1 MAKNPSTTTLYK
13 MKIANILSLL
23 ISFALASAGRGS
35 ESEVLE
41 FVSSDGVASRL
52 VTDFDF
58 FPKIFAQVDSQS
70 KDETQQNN
78 RYFTTY
84 TLLAASSTKDSE
96 IPSQGWSHWVEVKI
110 EKSASD
116 EFMNVR
122 AVSFTAL
129 RRGDSWP
136 CFFTGKVIRL
146 NNEGEVVEVL
156 ASEIKPSEQ
165 VGATQYQSKPEGS
178 DKPPAEAEGRSR

>member
-35 ESEVLE
+35 ESEVLK

-58 FPKIFAQVDSQS
+58 FPKIFAQADSQS

-84 TLLAASSTKDSE
+84 TLLAASSSKDSE

-165 VGATQYQSKPEGS
+165 AGATQYQSKPEGS
-178 DKPPAEAEGRSR
+178 DKPPTEAEGRSR